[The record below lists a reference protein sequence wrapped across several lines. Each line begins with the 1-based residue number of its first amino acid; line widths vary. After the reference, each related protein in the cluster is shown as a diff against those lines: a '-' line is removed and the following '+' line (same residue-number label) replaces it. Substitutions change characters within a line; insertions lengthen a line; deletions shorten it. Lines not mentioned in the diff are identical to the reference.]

1 MKAKNLTIT
10 LAACAF
16 ALASCK
22 PKTET
27 TEGQLSA
34 GSDKVAEGVSEMVE
48 AGTTAVEE
56 VVTPAPAVEAP
67 AVEAPAVEAPAV
79 EAPAVE
85 APAVVAP
92 ATPAE

>member
-1 MKAKNLTIT
+1 MKAKNLTII

-27 TEGQLSA
+27 TEEQVKS
-34 GSDKVAEGVSEMVE
+34 GS
-48 AGTTAVEE
+48 TAVEE

-67 AVEAPAVEAPAV
+67 AVQEPAVQEPAVEAPAV
-79 EAPAVE
+79 QEPAVE
-85 APAVVAP
+85 EPAVVAP

>member
-1 MKAKNLTIT
+1 MKAKNLTIII
-10 LAACAF
+10 AACAF

-27 TEGQLSA
+27 TEEQVKS
-34 GSDKVAEGVSEMVE
+34 GS
-48 AGTTAVEE
+48 TAVEE

-67 AVEAPAVEAPAV
+67 AVEAPAVQEPAVQEPAV
-79 EAPAVE
+79 EE
-85 APAVVAP
+85 PAVVAP

>member
-1 MKAKNLTIT
+1 MKAKNLTII

-27 TEGQLSA
+27 TEEQVKS
-34 GSDKVAEGVSEMVE
+34 GS
-48 AGTTAVEE
+48 TAVEE
-56 VVTPAPAVEAP
+56 QLTPAPAVEAP

-79 EAPAVE
+79 EAPAVQE
-85 APAVVAP
+85 PAVQEPAVVAP